1 MSFYCALYTY
11 LFQFPF
17 KKFFTAT
24 IAQRPAG
31 VFVDPAFDLLDLFVR
46 LVVKIHPFWNMPP
59 DHLVLI
65 FIASPLIAAIR
76 VAIIYC
82 SPLSLAAT

>member
-1 MSFYCALYTY
+1 MSFYCVLYTY
-11 LFQFPF
+11 LLQFPF
-17 KKFFTAT
+17 KKFFVAA
-24 IAQRPAG
+24 ISQRPAG

-46 LVVKIHPFWNMPP
+46 LAVKIRPLWNMPP

-65 FIASPLIAAIR
+65 FVASPLIAAIR

-82 SPLSLAAT
+82 NPLSLAAA